1 MPIRIAP
8 GIVLALSLAAC
19 GSEEPETPCCAIEPQ
34 HQCRNDLVSAGV
46 TPAEIELLLSNVEN
60 ICPSAQI
67 SEARIRELAPIWV
80 ESEACRT
87 AGGYGRLRAL
97 EGGLCSIRSGF
108 DQPFVPDGV
117 SPQAVTD
124 CATGLVGRGITEAEF
139 NIVMREP
146 AAICPNTG
154 VSEDRLREIIT
165 RDWPAAGCT
174 QLTQEQMLAA
184 LNSGACGG
192 DAG

>member
-1 MPIRIAP
+1 MPIRIAT
-8 GIVLALSLAAC
+8 GAALVFLVAAC

-34 HQCRNDLVSAGV
+34 HQCRNDLASAGA
-46 TPAEIELLLSNVEN
+46 TSTEIELLLSNVEN

-67 SEARIRELAPIWV
+67 SEARIRELAPIWLD
-80 ESEACRT
+80 SEACRAT
-87 AGGYGRLRAL
+87 GGYGRLRAL
-97 EGGLCSIRSGF
+97 EGGLCSTRSGF
-108 DQPFVPDGV
+108 DQPFVPEGV
-117 SPQAVTD
+117 SPHLVTE
-124 CATGLVGRGITEAEF
+124 CANGLVGRGVTEAEF

-146 AAICPNTG
+146 AAVCPNTS
-154 VSEDRLREIIT
+154 VDEQRLREIIAK
-165 RDWPAAGCT
+165 DWPAAGCT